1 MNTHPGG
8 PGPPPGD
15 PQCPWMLQRIQE
27 LHAALAQESEPAR
40 RRHWH
45 AQLRALNDRARR
57 LGCPDAD
64 DIAAA
69 IAAMR

>member
-8 PGPPPGD
+8 PAPRPCD

-40 RRHWH
+40 RRHWRV
-45 AQLRALNDRARR
+45 QLRALDERARR
-57 LGCPDAD
+57 LGCLAAGEL
-64 DIAAA
+64 AAA
-69 IAAMR
+69 LPAER